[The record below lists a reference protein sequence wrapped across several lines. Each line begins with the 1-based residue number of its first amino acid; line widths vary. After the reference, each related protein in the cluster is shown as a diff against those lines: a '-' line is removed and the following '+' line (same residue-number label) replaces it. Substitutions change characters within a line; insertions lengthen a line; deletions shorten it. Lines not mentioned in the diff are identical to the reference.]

1 MQFSR
6 GPLDVG
12 QHVRARGRLWR
23 IDGTQR
29 GERGTWVALRA
40 ADADVTGTPDTCALI
55 WPHDPLPAAALPRLR
70 HAPLRRAAR
79 HICAALGAERREDDL
94 WCATDADVEVHPWQ
108 LAPVAAVLR
117 GATRVLLADDVG
129 LGKTVEASLIVA
141 ELRARQWM
149 RRALVLAPVALAPAW
164 LEMLRTRFQLDA
176 VPVTA
181 HDLQRWQHRPA
192 AAGNPWQQASV
203 IVASIDLAKQPT
215 AMASLETVGF
225 DVLVVDEAHHA
236 VPSTARGALVA
247 RLALRTP
254 WVVLCTATPHAGDR
268 AQFDALCRMG
278 GTGLPSDVPMQ
289 IFRRHRGDIDA
300 VTPGRSLR
308 VLRARLA
315 PGEAQLHARL
325 DAYVRALQHGPA
337 GREPGVQLLCIVL
350 ARRLASSPEA
360 LRQTLTRRL
369 SSLDS
374 TPRERDERQP
384 SLFESSAE
392 DEEDD
397 GEGDDPWS
405 GRLGLHSL
413 SDERQQLAHLCE
425 AASGLG
431 SGAKLRM
438 LQRLLRRTRE
448 PVVVFSEF
456 RATVL
461 ATARALPADVR
472 PAVLHGGLTPEVRAH
487 VLEGF
492 LRGAARVL
500 LTTDVAGEGL
510 NLQHRSRLVVTLDWP
525 WRPHR
530 LEQRIGRVDRLGQQ
544 RRVHA
549 LVLSARAPSDDRMRE
564 VLQRHS
570 DEAEAALRA
579 HRLAEPA
586 TDTRLLAS
594 RIRQLRRWCRL
605 GHDIQGDAVAGVWAA
620 PARRRRSSTVA
631 VVCVVHRLTAEGQ
644 VAWRRLAALS
654 VTLPPDSGRQPGWK
668 RIARQLATLPRI
680 ADACR
685 HAAATHASRGY
696 IRPGPALARMA
707 DIRRILNEG
716 STARMQPSM
725 FDRRA
730 ETRAEA
736 CARARATIDAHLALT
751 ARGLAAIDASA
762 HDPGANDAVSVVAVL
777 PLHGSGCR

>member
-1 MQFSR
+1 
-6 GPLDVG
+6 
-12 QHVRARGRLWR
+12 
-23 IDGTQR
+23 
-29 GERGTWVALRA
+29 
-40 ADADVTGTPDTCALI
+40 
-55 WPHDPLPAAALPRLR
+55 
-70 HAPLRRAAR
+70 
-79 HICAALGAERREDDL
+79 
-94 WCATDADVEVHPWQ
+94 
-108 LAPVAAVLR
+108 
-117 GATRVLLADDVG
+117 
-129 LGKTVEASLIVA
+129 
-141 ELRARQWM
+141 M

-164 LEMLRTRFQLDA
+164 LEMLRARFQLDA
-176 VPVTA
+176 VLVTA

-203 IVASIDLAKQPT
+203 IVASIDLAKQAT
-215 AMASLETVGF
+215 AMASLETVGL

-236 VPSTARGALVA
+236 AASTARGALVA
-247 RLALRTP
+247 QLALRTP
-254 WVVLCTATPHAGDR
+254 WVVLCTATPHAGGR

-278 GTGLPSDVPMQ
+278 GTGLPSDAPMQ
-289 IFRRHRGDIDA
+289 IFRRRRSDIDT

-315 PGEAQLHARL
+315 SHEAQLHTQL

-369 SSLDS
+369 SSLDDTS
-374 TPRERDERQP
+374 GKTDERQP
-384 SLFESSAE
+384 SLFENSAE

-413 SDERQQLAHLCE
+413 ADERQQLAHLCA

-431 SGAKLRM
+431 GGAKLRM

-487 VLEGF
+487 VLDLF

-579 HRLAEPA
+579 HRHAGPA
-586 TDTRLLAS
+586 ADTRLMAS

-605 GHDIQGDAVAGVWAA
+605 GHDARGHGIAGVWAA
-620 PARRRRSSTVA
+620 PARRRRSSTVTVA
-631 VVCVVHRLTAEGQ
+631 CVVHRLAAEGQ
-644 VAWRRLAALS
+644 VAWRHLAALS
-654 VTLPPDSGRQPGWK
+654 VTLHPDSGRPPRWK
-668 RIARQLATLPRI
+668 RIARNLATLPRI
-680 ADACR
+680 ANACR
-685 HAAATHASRGY
+685 HAAATHASRGQ
-696 IRPGPALARMA
+696 IRTGPALARIA
-707 DIRRILNEG
+707 DLRRILNAG
-716 STARMQPSM
+716 ATAQMQPSM

-730 ETRAEA
+730 ETQAEA
-736 CARARATIDAHLALT
+736 CARARAAVDAHLALT

-762 HDPGANDAVSVVAVL
+762 HTPEANDTVGVVAVL
-777 PLHGSGCR
+777 PLDGSGRR